1 MASIAS
7 AANGD
12 VRVIQFTDPRILE
25 EAKIRQIG
33 DELIALLEKTDE
45 EKILLDFRGVDFMS
59 SSMLGTLIRFQ
70 KKCKEFKAELKMCRI
85 APEILKVFK
94 LTRLDK
100 VFDICADP
108 EAASESFGKRRR
120 FF

>member
-1 MASIAS
+1 
-7 AANGD
+7 
-12 VRVIQFTDPRILE
+12 
-25 EAKIRQIG
+25 
-33 DELIALLEKTDE
+33 
-45 EKILLDFRGVDFMS
+45 
-59 SSMLGTLIRFQ
+59 
-70 KKCKEFKAELKMCRI
+70 MCRI

-120 FF
+120 FFLTKARNSQH